1 MATPIGSAPNNPRM
15 PTPVL
20 QPTKPTSTGGAPRN
34 DPGLAAPP
42 PLRPAGGVPQRT
54 PSSVGALAPAPRA
67 AAKADA
73 SLVQPISAP
82 SAPGISVATS
92 AHPSSSATARDEE
105 DARKEEQRR
114 KESDSEVTLAVLP
127 TEQKLDLDTCVESIE
142 LTDRQPSPRPDS
154 PSRSGVP
161 KMAVTPEFFLHVAR
175 VEVPIPGTASKQYYQ
190 HVYFPCLENS
200 HYRIEYDPG
209 QKKYRFKNRGSAPKC
224 WKWRLPDALNRGDPK
239 LCERDCEEFAANLRE
254 AFRLFEQ
261 SRVEPVRSLRRAA
274 AFCPTVCLP
283 LTRALQ
289 ADIKQYFENLSGDSQ
304 RAMRNTWAADM
315 LASRTAYEKQRASS
329 CVN

>member
-73 SLVQPISAP
+73 SLVQPISAV
-82 SAPGISVATS
+82 SAPGISVAIS

-154 PSRSGVP
+154 PSGVP

-239 LCERDCEEFAANLRE
+239 LCEQDREEFAANLRE

-329 CVN
+329 CVS